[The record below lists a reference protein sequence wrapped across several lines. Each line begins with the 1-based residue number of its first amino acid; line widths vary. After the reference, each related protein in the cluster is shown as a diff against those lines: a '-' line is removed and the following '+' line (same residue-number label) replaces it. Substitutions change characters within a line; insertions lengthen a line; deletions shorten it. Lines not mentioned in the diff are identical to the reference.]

1 MERITQMF
9 PANAYVIRR
18 ATDDDGYALSRLAQL
33 DGQRPLAGQILIG
46 EIDGRAAAAISLIDS
61 RVVADPFEATAQLS
75 ALLRMRTNAIHAY
88 ARTPSLRE
96 RMLAG
101 VRVTGAWRPV
111 TA

>member
-1 MERITQMF
+1 MF

-18 ATDDDGYALSRLAQL
+18 ATDDDAYALSQLAQL
-33 DGQRPLAGQILIG
+33 DGQRPLGGDVLIG
-46 EIDGRAAAAISLIDS
+46 EIDGRAAAAISLTDY
-61 RVVADPFEATAQLS
+61 RVTADPFEHTAQLS
-75 ALLRMRTNAIHAY
+75 ALLRMRAKAIYAY

-111 TA
+111 RAS

>member
-1 MERITQMF
+1 MF

-18 ATDDDGYALSRLAQL
+18 TTDDDAYALSQLSQL
-33 DGQRPLAGQILIG
+33 DGQRPLGGQVLIG
-46 EIDGRAAAAISLIDS
+46 EIDGRAAAAISLIDH
-61 RVVADPFEATAQLS
+61 RVVADPFEPTAQLS
-75 ALLRMRTNAIHAY
+75 ALLRMRAKAMHAY

-111 TA
+111 AA